1 MRVGIDLG
9 TTNTVVSYID
19 DNGIWNVLRFRQSGR
34 DGEPAFLPS
43 CLAVKDGSIIVGQP
57 AILHAIEHPDDFL
70 GDTKYDMGDPDKRYN
85 VGGMQLDPVHSAEYI
100 LREAYRELKRQ
111 FPHETSF
118 NAFVTVPARLG
129 NEGRQATKAALR
141 AAGFETASECLTDE
155 PIAAAIA
162 YSTMLDRD
170 RLVLVVDI
178 GGGTFDLSLLKTSI
192 LGSALHPDRLEPVA
206 WDSDLHLGGNDVDD
220 LLVRLMTRKFIED
233 GGRDLYAPRGT
244 IFARKEETRAA
255 ALIRAQTFQLK
266 TQLYAEGSTMAS
278 ISLPDLLDGRSL
290 DFTITREAYMH
301 EMRELTMRFSQVLQN
316 VFSGSGYV
324 TANVDHVLVVGGMA
338 HEICLAELLDVM
350 FGKEN
355 LIIPE
360 DSMFLVSKGAAI
372 CNSNQ
377 RLHIENKA
385 YSSIGLLKNGRKEVV
400 PIITEGTAVHAGD
413 VFEAEIS
420 PEQSDATSI
429 NIELVEYRGEF
440 DPETCT
446 TILRKTLPLAADT
459 RPGSIFSQLLRRPL
473 MPRLQFDAIFSEDK
487 ILQITVTQEDGSKRN
502 LDVRLGGRN

>member
-1 MRVGIDLG
+1 MKVGIDLG

-19 DNGIWNVLRFRQSGR
+19 DNGIWNLLPFRQCGR

-43 CLAVKDGSIIVGQP
+43 CLAVRDGRVIVGQP
-57 AILHAIEHPDDFL
+57 AILHAVEHPDDFI
-70 GDTKYDMGDPDKRYN
+70 GNTKYDMGDPDKRYN
-85 VGGMQLDPVHSAEYI
+85 VCGMELDPVHCAEYI
-100 LREAYRELKRQ
+100 LHEAYLELRRQ
-111 FPHETSF
+111 FPSERTF

-129 NEGRQATKAALR
+129 NEGRQATKEALR
-141 AAGFETASECLTDE
+141 AAGFETGMECLTDE

-162 YSTMLDRD
+162 YSTMLDKD

-178 GGGTFDLSLLKTSI
+178 GGGTFDLSLMKTSI
-192 LGSALHPDRLEPVA
+192 LGTALHPDRLEPVA
-206 WDSDLHLGGNDVDD
+206 WDSDLHLGGNDVDE
-220 LLVRLMTRKFIED
+220 LLVRLMTRKFVQD

-244 IFARKEETRAA
+244 IFASKEETRAA

-266 TQLYAEGSTMAS
+266 SQLYAEGSAMAS
-278 ISLPDLLDGRSL
+278 VVLPELLDGKTL
-290 DFTITREAYMH
+290 DFTITREEYMH
-301 EMRELTMRFSQVLQN
+301 EMRELTTRFSRCLQN

-324 TANVDHVLVVGGMA
+324 PANVDHVLVVGGMA

-350 FGKEN
+350 FGREN
-355 LIIPE
+355 LIIPM

-385 YSSIGLLKNGRKEVV
+385 YSSIGLLKNGRTSVV
-400 PIITEGTAVHAGD
+400 PIITEGTAVHTGD
-413 VFEAEIS
+413 VFAAEVQ
-420 PEQSDATSI
+420 PEQEGATSI

-440 DPETCT
+440 DPRTCT
-446 TILRKTLPLAADT
+446 TILRRTLPLAADGK
-459 RPGSIFSQLLRRPL
+459 PGGLFRQLLRKPSL
-473 MPRLQFDAIFSEDK
+473 PKLQFDAVFTEDK
-487 ILQITVTQEDGSKRN
+487 ILQIVVTQTDGTKRD